1 MGCSCA
7 KSNASEPD
15 TRSDHAMALRLQ
27 QQEVQC
33 AQASASTS
41 SHRAPTQNRQGWNT
55 AGTGHKLGGEPPD
68 AATSG
73 THGAT
78 CDGRRQKALEAAER
92 RQATIPG
99 VSAEKAADM
108 RRRQQ
113 KDEYLGKLTEFY
125 NKKRMDMPMGL
136 SAASV
141 EQLKQHW
148 EQIRKGETTA
158 DQILSMQ

>member
-7 KSNASEPD
+7 KSHASEPD
-15 TRSDHAMALRLQ
+15 PYSDHAMAQRLQ
-27 QQEVQC
+27 QEEVQR
-33 AQASASTS
+33 AHASASTS
-41 SHRAPTQNRQGWNT
+41 SQRAPTQNRQAWNT
-55 AGTGHKLGGEPPD
+55 AGTGHKLGGGPPD
-68 AATSG
+68 SATWG

-78 CDGRRQKALEAAER
+78 PDGRRQQALEAAEL

-113 KDEYLGKLTEFY
+113 KDEYLGKLAEYY

-136 SAASV
+136 NAASV

-158 DQILSMQ
+158 DQILSLQ